1 MSAIEQIVN
10 KPIKEM
16 TAIEYLIYEKYIQWN
31 QNGRP
36 KDPRND
42 KAGHDAIQAA
52 AELTAMQARFEKLDR
67 IKIAAGQVSKN
78 LSKTEIIDIDNKEYN
93 VWSIVGDA
101 EKDELVAA
109 LKEAE

>member
-1 MSAIEQIVN
+1 MNTFIQLSNEDIDTALSHDLREEVRRCN
-10 KPIKEM
+10 KHI
-16 TAIEYLIYEKYIQWN
+16 
-31 QNGRP
+31 
-36 KDPRND
+36 
-42 KAGHDAIQAA
+42 
-52 AELTAMQARFEKLDR
+52 TAMQARIEKLDR